1 MKLVAWCAG
10 VVVGVEVGGCV
21 GSELLSWV
29 AGTSGGLRGLG
40 PCEGLQLINP
50 PVGSTVSGRS
60 RWRLLAG
67 KWPRYV
73 REAGRLCHREKAAE
87 SVERKVE

>member
-1 MKLVAWCAG
+1 M
-10 VVVGVEVGGCV
+10 
-21 GSELLSWV
+21 
-29 AGTSGGLRGLG
+29 AGTSGGLLGLG

-50 PVGSTVSGRS
+50 PVGSTVSGTS

-73 REAGRLCHREKAAE
+73 KGAGGLCHREKAAE
-87 SVERKVE
+87 SVEQKVE